1 MNAADDT
8 TGPVDLVDEPA
19 VWASLRPHLR
29 PVTLV
34 DSKPLSVALGADV
47 LLASEAYQ
55 HTGSFKL
62 RAAMAA
68 ALQYGGPH
76 LLAGSSGNFGAALAY
91 ACKRLGYRCTVV
103 MPHDS
108 SPLKIDA
115 VRSHGADVDLVDT
128 RVVSRKARIA
138 ELSST
143 LTGVRVVSA
152 FDDPFVIAGNASLGM
167 EIFAVDQPD
176 IVIAPIGGGGLC
188 SGLVHARTQ
197 AGARAEVWAAE
208 PAICNDAARSLRAGV
223 ISHND
228 HEANT
233 LCDGART
240 LSLGQ
245 RNFSILRRGLA
256 GVIEV
261 SEERVADA
269 VRLLSSQANVKAEP
283 TAALSVAA
291 LLQDPA
297 RFAGKKVVCV
307 ISGGNVEPALYARLL
322 AGANA

>member
-1 MNAADDT
+1 MSVADDT

-19 VWASLRPHLR
+19 VWASLRPYLR

-34 DSKPLSVALGADV
+34 DSKPVSAALGAEV
-47 LLASEAYQ
+47 LIASEAFQ

-91 ACKRLGYRCTVV
+91 ACKRLGIRCTIV

-108 SPLKIDA
+108 STLKIDA
-115 VRSHGADVDLVDT
+115 VRGHGAEVDLVDT
-128 RVVSRKARIA
+128 RVTARKERIRQLA
-138 ELSST
+138 SS
-143 LTGVRVVSA
+143 LPGVRVVSA

-176 IVIAPIGGGGLC
+176 IVIAAVGGGGLC
-188 SGLVHARTQ
+188 SGLIHARTHS
-197 AGARAEVWAAE
+197 GATAEMWAAE
-208 PAICNDAARSLRAGV
+208 PALCNDASRSLRAGV
-223 ISHND
+223 LSHND
-228 HEANT
+228 HEADT

-245 RNFSILRRGLA
+245 RNFAILRRGLA
-256 GVIEV
+256 GVVEV
-261 SEERVADA
+261 SEENVVAA
-269 VRLLSSQANVKAEP
+269 VRLLSSHANLKAEP
-283 TAALSVAA
+283 TGALSVGA
-291 LLQDPA
+291 LLQEPA

-307 ISGGNVEPALYARLL
+307 VSGGNVSPDVYARLL
-322 AGANA
+322 A